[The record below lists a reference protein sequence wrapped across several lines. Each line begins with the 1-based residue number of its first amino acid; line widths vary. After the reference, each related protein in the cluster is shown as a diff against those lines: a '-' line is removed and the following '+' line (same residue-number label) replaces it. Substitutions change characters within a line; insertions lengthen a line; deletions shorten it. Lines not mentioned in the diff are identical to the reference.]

1 MHFVTDSHVLKGC
14 ITKEEG
20 KIAMDLS
27 VIDIPASFK
36 IQV

>member
-1 MHFVTDSHVLKGC
+1 MHFVTDSHALKGC
-14 ITKEEG
+14 IVKDEG

-27 VIDIPASFK
+27 VIDIPASFE